1 MLSIILPCY
10 NEQDNLEFLF
20 NSLDPVAAAH
30 KDLEIILVNNGST
43 DNSVAVFEQELAK
56 RDRNIFKVV
65 TVEKNIGYG
74 YGILT
79 GLRAAKGYTL
89 SVTHADRQTD
99 PMDVLKALE
108 IYQHHCHP
116 SIRFAYQ
123 RNTQDDNDVQ
133 EACHPECQPQADVS
147 KGDMTLLV
155 KGFRKNRRPMEAF
168 FSWGMGVLSSLAL
181 GTRLTEINAQPKLF
195 SKSFFDSIEK
205 EAPHDFSLDLYFLYH
220 AKKKGQIID
229 FPVYFAKRVAG
240 EAKGGSG
247 SSWKVRWKLIKRI
260 LNYIFELRSKVKR

>member
-10 NEQDNLEFLF
+10 NEQENLEFLF

-43 DNSVAVFEQELAK
+43 DNSAAVFEQELAK
-56 RDRNIFKVV
+56 RNQNIFKVV
-65 TVEKNIGYG
+65 TIEKNIGYG

-79 GLRAAKGYTL
+79 GLRAANGNIL

-99 PMDVLKALE
+99 PMDVLKALG
-108 IYQHHCHP
+108 IYKEHCHP
-116 SIRFAYQ
+116 
-123 RNTQDDNDVQ
+123 
-133 EACHPECQPQADVS
+133 EAVYTERSRS
-147 KGDMTLLV
+147 KGCLLV
-155 KGFRKNRRPMEAF
+155 KGYRKNRRPMEAF
-168 FSWGMGVLSSLAL
+168 FSWGMGVLSSVAL

-195 SKSFFDSIEK
+195 SKTFFDSIEK
-205 EAPHDFSLDLYFLYH
+205 EAPHDFSLDLYLLYH
-220 AKKKGQIID
+220 AKKKGQIVD

-247 SSWKVRWKLIKRI
+247 SSWNVRWKLMKRI
-260 LNYIFELRSKVKR
+260 FKYIFELRNKVKVLT

>member
-10 NEQDNLEFLF
+10 NEQDNLAFLF
-20 NSLDPVAAAH
+20 NSLDPVAADH
-30 KDLEIILVNNGST
+30 KDLEILLVNNGST
-43 DNSVAVFEQELAK
+43 DNSVAVFEQELSK

-65 TVEKNIGYG
+65 NVEKNIGYG

-79 GLRAAKGYTL
+79 GLRAAKGEIL

-108 IYQHHCHP
+108 IYNKHCHQEPLTHP
-116 SIRFAYQ
+116 SIHPPTAA
-123 RNTQDDNDVQ
+123 TQDDR
-133 EACHPECQPQADVS
+133 S
-147 KGDMTLLV
+147 LLV
-155 KGFRKNRRPMEAF
+155 KGYRKNRRPMEAF

-220 AKKKGQIID
+220 AKKKGQILD

-247 SSWKVRWKLIKRI
+247 SSLKVRIKLIKRI
-260 LNYIFELRSKVKR
+260 FKYIFELRNKVKA

>member
-43 DNSVAVFEQELAK
+43 DNSVEVFEKELNK
-56 RDRNIFKVV
+56 RDQNIFRVV
-65 TVEKNIGYG
+65 TIEKNIGYG

-79 GLRAAKGYTL
+79 GLRAAKGDIL

-108 IYQHHCHP
+108 IYMKKK
-116 SIRFAYQ
+116 
-123 RNTQDDNDVQ
+123 
-133 EACHPECQPQADVS
+133 ADV
-147 KGDMTLLV
+147 GTELLV

-195 SKSFFDSIEK
+195 SKAFFDSIEK

-220 AKKKGQIID
+220 AKKKGRIID

-260 LNYIFELRSKVKR
+260 LNYIFELRRKVKQ

>member
-10 NEQDNLEFLF
+10 NEQDNLAFLF
-20 NSLDPVAAAH
+20 NSLDPVAATH
-30 KDLEIILVNNGST
+30 KDLEILLVNNGST

-56 RDRNIFKVV
+56 RDQNIFKVV

-79 GLRAAKGYTL
+79 GLRAAKGDIL

-99 PMDVLKALE
+99 PMDVLKAFK
-108 IYQHHCHP
+108 IYQEQ
-116 SIRFAYQ
+116 S
-123 RNTQDDNDVQ
+123 NTQV
-133 EACHPECQPQADVS
+133 
-147 KGDMTLLV
+147 LV
-155 KGFRKNRRPMEAF
+155 KGYRKNRRPMEAF

-195 SKSFFDSIEK
+195 SKAFFDTIEK
-205 EAPHDFSLDLYFLYH
+205 NAPHDFSLDLYFLYH
-220 AKKKGQIID
+220 AKKKGQILD

-247 SSWKVRWKLIKRI
+247 SSWKVRFKLMKRI
-260 LNYIFELRSKVKR
+260 FKYIFELRNKVKAV